1 MNIVDFFKGIGHLLA
16 RAFGIIKK
24 IVPEEQ
30 LTHAIELAKQAAER
44 FVDTAQRREWVV
56 NELMAVFHVSESV
69 ARLICEL
76 AVQHLKADVID
87 KAAQAGESQVAQA

>member
-16 RAFGIIKK
+16 RVFGLIKK
-24 IVPEEQ
+24 LVPEDQ
-30 LTHAIELAKQAAER
+30 LAKAIELARQAAEQ

-56 NELMAVFHVSESV
+56 AALMAAFHIPESI
-69 ARLICEL
+69 ARLITEL

-87 KAAQAGESQVAQA
+87 KVAADGQAAIA